1 MSHATVPLRPAT
13 IGQAIVPGVA
23 PAVRAILLVGAGVAL
38 TALAA
43 QVRFAIP
50 GTPVPVTGQTA
61 AVLLTG
67 AALGARLGG
76 TSMLL
81 YVLLGAIGLPI
92 FANGSGGVAQLFGA
106 TGGYL
111 VGFVVA
117 AALVGRLAER
127 GWDRRTPRAALLMA
141 IGNLVIYACG
151 VPVLAVTYGMSP
163 AAAIEAGALP
173 FLLGDALKIAL
184 AAGLLPLA
192 WLAIGRRPR

>member
-1 MSHATVPLRPAT
+1 MSHTTAPLRPAT
-13 IGQAIVPGVA
+13 LGQAIAPAVA
-23 PAVRAILLVGAGVAL
+23 PAIRAVLLVAAGVAL

-81 YVLLGAIGLPI
+81 YVVLGAIGLPV

-117 AALVGRLAER
+117 AFLVGRLSER

-141 IGNLVIYACG
+141 IGNLAIYACG